1 MAVLRSQY
9 RAHSFMN
16 DCKFSL
22 VPSKGVGSPI
32 RISLVTSTI
41 LDSVGD
47 MARLSMSIGV
57 VGSELVSEYVSSLIH
72 VGIPNR
78 NCKNFVGMV
87 DHTSKLG
94 SIDIDDLASKVT
106 NTQGFGMSL
115 RIEYEV

>member
-9 RAHSFMN
+9 RARLFMN

-32 RISLVTSTI
+32 RISLVISTI
-41 LDSVGD
+41 SDLVGD

-57 VGSELVSEYVSSLIH
+57 VVSELVSESVSTLIH

-78 NCKNFVGMV
+78 NRKSFVGID
-87 DHTSKLG
+87 DHTNKL
-94 SIDIDDLASKVT
+94 SFVDVDDLTSEVT
-106 NTQGFGMSL
+106 P
-115 RIEYEV
+115 RIWHVMNRVRA